1 MNCIPPVLPGDLAWR
16 SPAELNWKQYPDK
29 QRRENDFVMNHYN
42 SSQPLLTSKGMIQER
57 AIVFSHLISAQL
69 QRKKCKTL
77 KGHYVLIV
85 LALTF

>member
-42 SSQPLLTSKGMIQER
+42 SSQPLLTSKGMIEKP
-57 AIVFSHLISAQL
+57 AVVFSHIKSAQL
-69 QRKKCKTL
+69 RGTDARLL
-77 KGHYVLIV
+77 KGTIFLF
-85 LALTF
+85 ALTY